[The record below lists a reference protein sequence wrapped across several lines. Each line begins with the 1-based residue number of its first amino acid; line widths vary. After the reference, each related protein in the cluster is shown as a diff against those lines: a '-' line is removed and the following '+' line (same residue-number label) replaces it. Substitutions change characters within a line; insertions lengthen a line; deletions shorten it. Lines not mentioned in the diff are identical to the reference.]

1 MNLKSLYFFL
11 LVFTSSLLPQVMMGN
26 YPIQPGNIWVYRNYF
41 FPEGNPI
48 ILSIQDSTVTID
60 SLHYTVIEYRTSN
73 DTSFHLIRF
82 DTLSNFAVSRL
93 DDGYPALNHEYKYFK
108 LNAIQGET
116 WVVPDP
122 AVVTQNLF
130 IEIFDSINASIF
142 NEWTYIEKY
151 YIHDSIFIY
160 NYGEFWNPKFGL
172 ISNANDQGE
181 PVDILTGCVLDGVV
195 YGDTST
201 VVGIQE
207 LHVEVFDY
215 RLEQNYPNPFNP
227 STTIKYEIPSDNFV
241 TLRIFDVLGN
251 EVTTLVNEEKHGGSY
266 TIKFN
271 ASNLASGIYFYQL
284 KVNNHYIKSKKMIL
298 MR

>member
-201 VVGIQE
+201 VVGVQE

-215 RLEQNYPNPFNP
+215 RLEQNYPNPLCAGEMRH
-227 STTIKYEIPSDNFV
+227 TGD
-241 TLRIFDVLGN
+241 
-251 EVTTLVNEEKHGGSY
+251 
-266 TIKFN
+266 
-271 ASNLASGIYFYQL
+271 
-284 KVNNHYIKSKKMIL
+284 KKERVESQSQFIT
-298 MR
+298 